1 MTHRLV
7 FFVLAAPIMSVWL
20 LAQDVQLLMTPGNLP
35 QGQQGNIYGQAFAAT
50 GGTTP
55 YSWSVA
61 AGSTPP
67 GIAMDANGNF
77 VGTPT
82 AVGAFHFTAMVTD
95 ANNNAATG
103 NFSVN
108 VAPANGYD
116 GPAQLP
122 IATVA
127 SSMADTPAPG
137 AVVTVNAGANLQAA
151 LKSAQCG
158 DTIELQAGATFT
170 GNFAFPALNC
180 DSNHWI
186 IVRTSAPDSSLPA
199 EGQRVT
205 PCYAGVASLPGRPQ
219 YSCSNPQ
226 NVLAKLV
233 VSTAS
238 NGPVIFQ
245 SGANH
250 YRLLGLEIT
259 RATGSRASPT
269 LITVSA
275 RGTASYIVLDRSW
288 VHGTTQDETRN
299 GFGLAGTNNVAVV
312 DSYFSDFHCTSITGS
327 CGEAHA
333 INGGT
338 GNYQDGIYKIE
349 NNFLEAAAQAIIFGG
364 GAATT
369 TPTDITIH
377 FNHFFKPLQWMR
389 GNTPFQGGVG
399 GNPFIVNH
407 HLELKNAVRVLIEDN
422 LMENT
427 WGGFTESGNAI
438 LVTPKNQHNSSGNN
452 VCPICSV
459 TDVTIRYTHIIHA
472 SDGIM
477 LATSISGNK
486 SGGGAPANV
495 GSRWSIHDVVM
506 DDISRAYVGSG
517 HLFEVVNSWP
527 ANPLNTVTIDHV
539 TGFAD
544 PRGGIITM
552 GNAMANPSMYGFVF
566 TNNIVTAGSGSILNT
581 SGHTSCAVSDVPLTS
596 LNNCFSSYTFANN
609 DLVASPP
616 KFTPSSW
623 PQNNTFFPTVADVQ
637 FMNYSGGNYQ
647 LAPTSPSRSMGMD
660 GKDLGADI
668 VGLNQALMGVE

>member
-1 MTHRLV
+1 MAHRLV
-7 FFVLAAPIMSVWL
+7 FFVLAAPILSVCL
-20 LAQDVQLLMTPGNLP
+20 LAQNVQLLMTPGNLP
-35 QGQQGNIYGQAFAAT
+35 QGQQGNMYGQAFAAT

-61 AGSTPP
+61 GGATPP
-67 GIAMDANGNF
+67 GIAMNANGNL
-77 VGTPT
+77 VGTPM
-82 AVGAFHFTAMVTD
+82 AAGSFNFTAMVTD
-95 ANNNAATG
+95 ANNNTASG
-103 NFSVN
+103 NFSVS

-127 SSMADTPAPG
+127 SAMADTPAPG
-137 AVVTVNAGANLQAA
+137 AVITVNAGGNLQAA

-158 DTIELQAGATFT
+158 DTIQLQAGATFT
-170 GNFAFPALNC
+170 GNFEFPALNC

-186 IVRTSAPDSSLPA
+186 VVRTSAPDSSLPA
-199 EGQRVT
+199 EGQRLT

-219 YSCSNPQ
+219 YSCSAPQ

-238 NGPVIFQ
+238 NGPVIFLA
-245 SGANH
+245 GANH

-259 RATGSRASPT
+259 RTAGNRASPS
-269 LITVSA
+269 LITVK
-275 RGTASYIVLDRSW
+275 GTASYIVLDRSW
-288 VHGTTQDETRN
+288 VHGTAQDETRN

-312 DSYFSDFHCTSITGS
+312 DSYFSDFHCTSITGA
-327 CGEAHA
+327 CTEAHA
-333 INGGT
+333 LSGGT
-338 GNYQDGIYKIE
+338 GNQQDGPYKIE
-349 NNFLEAAAQAIIFGG
+349 NNFLEASAQAIMFGG

-369 TPTDITIH
+369 TPADITIH
-377 FNHFFKPLQWMR
+377 FNHFFKPWQWMR
-389 GNTPFQGGVG
+389 GSSSFQGGVG

-427 WGGFTESGNAI
+427 WGGFTESGYAI
-438 LVTPKNQHNSSGNN
+438 LVTPKNQHTASGGN
-452 VCPICSV
+452 VCPICTV

-486 SGGGAPANV
+486 HGGGGFASA

-506 DDISRAYVGSG
+506 DDISRGYIGSG
-517 HLFEVVNSWP
+517 HLFEIVNSWP

-539 TGFAD
+539 TGFSD
-544 PRGGIITM
+544 PLGGIITM
-552 GNAMANPSMYGFVF
+552 GNAMANPSMYGLVF
-566 TNNIVTAGSGSILNT
+566 TNSIVTTGKTSIINT
-581 SGHTSCAVSDVPLTS
+581 SGHTSCAVKDVPLTS

-609 DLVASPP
+609 DLIASPS
-616 KFTPSSW
+616 KFPPSSW
-623 PQNNTFFPTVADVQ
+623 PQNNMFPPTVADVG
-637 FMNYSGGNYQ
+637 FINYSNGNYQ